1 MSKVKKSAYPTHVVG
16 KAHPVETQGVTNS
29 SQPLMSEGESGTLS
43 TKQQQPTAATSN
55 NPTNLDPSDQPSVT
69 GCVAQPTPDLLNCEE
84 ILSPTS
90 NVDAG
95 SPSLRK
101 AKVVE
106 ETPTPEEFRKAAI
119 EAYLEDYL
127 NKTGSFYYE
136 NVQVLLIEKKFVFYE
151 VKVTVSLEDVL
162 FPSDEFCD
170 LKDCYVGGVAPKA
183 TLLENDTVVYEGVTF
198 GFKWSKEKEE
208 EAFNFYTNYDK

>member
-29 SQPLMSEGESGTLS
+29 SQPLMNE
-43 TKQQQPTAATSN
+43 PRA
-55 NPTNLDPSDQPSVT
+55 T
-69 GCVAQPTPDLLNCEE
+69 GCVAQPSAELLAEAPN
-84 ILSPTS
+84 I
-90 NVDAG
+90 DAG
-95 SPSLRK
+95 SPSL
-101 AKVVE
+101 
-106 ETPTPEEFRKAAI
+106 RKAAI

-127 NKTGSFYYE
+127 NKIGSFYYE
-136 NVQVLLIEKKFVFYE
+136 NVQVILIEKEFVFYK
-151 VKVTVSLEDVL
+151 VKITVPLVDVL
-162 FPSDEFCD
+162 FLSDELCD